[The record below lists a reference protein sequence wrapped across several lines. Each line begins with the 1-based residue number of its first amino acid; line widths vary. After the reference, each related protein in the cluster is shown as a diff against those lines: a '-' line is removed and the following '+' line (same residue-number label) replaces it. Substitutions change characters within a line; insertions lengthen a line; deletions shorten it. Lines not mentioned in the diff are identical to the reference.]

1 VGAALDESHQFR
13 YTQLRMKTRFILV
26 DFENVRP
33 ASLSVL
39 RGTDFKII
47 VFLGAAQTRVPAD
60 LVVEM
65 QALGPNAEYVRCS
78 ASGSNALDFHIA
90 YYVGR
95 LAVEHPG
102 ATFQI
107 ISGDKGFDPLI
118 RHLKGSNISCERR
131 ASLDPQPATRKAAA
145 PAPAPRPVAKPATK
159 PKPGPP
165 ISVLDKVKDNL
176 ARRGNSRP
184 RTVKTLH
191 STVRQIAGP
200 DAPDAVVEK
209 LVKDLVTQGVLSI
222 SDKTVTY
229 PGS

>member
-1 VGAALDESHQFR
+1 
-13 YTQLRMKTRFILV
+13 MKARFILV

-39 RGTDFKII
+39 RGTDFRII
-47 VFLGAAQTRVPAD
+47 VFLGAAQSKVPAD

-78 ASGSNALDFHIA
+78 GSGSNALDFHIA
-90 YYVGR
+90 YYIGR
-95 LAVEHPG
+95 LAAENPD
-102 ATFQI
+102 ASFQI

-118 RHLKGSNISCERR
+118 RHLKAINISCERR
-131 ASLDPQPATRKAAA
+131 ASLDPQPAAKKAATHA
-145 PAPAPRPVAKPATK
+145 PATRHAAKPAAKSKTA
-159 PKPGPP
+159 PT
-165 ISVLDKVKDNL
+165 IAVVDKVKDNL

-191 STVRQIAGP
+191 SIVRQIAGP
-200 DAPDAVVEK
+200 DTSDAAVEK
-209 LVKDLVTQGVLSI
+209 LVNDLVAQEVLNI
-222 SDKTVTY
+222 SGKTVTY

>member
-1 VGAALDESHQFR
+1 
-13 YTQLRMKTRFILV
+13 MKTRFILV

-39 RGTDFKII
+39 RGTAFKII
-47 VFLGAAQTRVPAD
+47 VFLGAAQTRVSAD

-118 RHLKGSNISCERR
+118 RHLKAHHICCERR
-131 ASLDPQPATRKAAA
+131 ASLDAQPAAKKAASH
-145 PAPAPRPVAKPATK
+145 APAPRPAAKAAARLK
-159 PKPGPP
+159 PVSP
-165 ISVLDKVKDNL
+165 IAVLDKVKANL

-209 LVKDLVTQGVLSI
+209 LVKDLVTQGVLTI

-229 PGS
+229 PGA